1 VAGLGVDLDIDLDID
16 LGSDS
21 MNTEHGFIA
30 VAKRQFAKNGLGH
43 TSIASIA
50 DELALTKQ
58 ALLHHCQVSF
68 GRSWQR
74 SVAQIC

>member
-1 VAGLGVDLDIDLDID
+1 
-16 LGSDS
+16 

-58 ALLHHCQVSF
+58 ALLHHCKVSF